1 MTEESVNAL
10 RAIVEDSL
18 SDVSAPLE
26 GTEKLIADIYTG
38 RDPLGGAANLVLGD
52 GGWPWNDIPDPTS
65 TSKWTPPET
74 TANLFLSRVRQIVT
88 QLTPGVP
95 SIKVKSRVPGT
106 SSLAD
111 YQNEI
116 TRFATDHGGLRD
128 AMRRGAFLGLLS
140 PYFGVKLVINDDEEA
155 YEWEKVQF
163 ECVESSDC
171 GYEPFQRRANWHS
184 YNKQWGDLPPK
195 WKPDFGT
202 DSKPHDWDLVRVT
215 EVYHPGFQFGAKDMG
230 MCPMS
235 VFVSNSVGRQ
245 VDGQFQGNVANALG
259 HYVGS
264 YALPE
269 CPLVIGSF
277 LDSAP
282 NEDVPPAEVLSWIPL
297 MRMIVQVLVQINR
310 EITTVNKTVL
320 YDKNAISEEAMDYIK
335 IAAPGSTV
343 FIGVDADDTTRGVN
357 ATMRPVEQNSI
368 LSEYMAAL
376 STYMQLFD
384 DITGV
389 GPIERGGAMNPR
401 KSATEAAAITS
412 AASRRNQDRLEVIA
426 GMWSK
431 VAHAHHMFQEY
442 VYPTTINI
450 PLPNG
455 IMRKIPVPQGDVA
468 SFAFEVD
475 PIEIGHM
482 SQRGEID
489 THMNWLTVTTN
500 TQQSF
505 PQGVPRMTREALRK
519 LGKVMGIEDVDL
531 FLDVP
536 TIEVG
541 PEDRYIKHLQTGQ
554 PIQVHEDDQHDMYL
568 AYYSKKLQEALE
580 ADIPGASV
588 LGLEQAIATH
598 QRHSARR
605 QEAINQQQMGEI
617 MPGMGM
623 GPGEVDNNSAA
634 ALAAGMQ
641 PPPTPQATG
650 PL

>member
-1 MTEESVNAL
+1 MAEDAVNAL
-10 RAIVEDSL
+10 RAIVETSL
-18 SDVSAPLE
+18 SDVSAPLD
-26 GTEKLIADIYTG
+26 GTDKLIADIYTG
-38 RDPLGGAANLVLGD
+38 RDPLGGAGNLVLGD
-52 GGWPWNDIPDPTS
+52 GGWPWSDLPDPTS

-106 SSLAD
+106 STLAD

-140 PYFGVKLVINDDEEA
+140 PYFGVKLVTTDDEDA
-155 YEWEKVQF
+155 YDWEKIQF
-163 ECVESSDC
+163 KCVESNDC
-171 GYEPFQRRANWHS
+171 GYEPFQRRASWHA
-184 YNKQWGDLPPK
+184 YNKQWGDLPDK
-195 WKPDFGT
+195 WRTDTKGQEKPN
-202 DSKPHDWDLVRVT
+202 DWDMVRVT

-230 MCPMS
+230 ACPMS
-235 VFVSNSVGRQ
+235 VFVSNAVGQ
-245 VDGQFQGNVANALG
+245 QTDGSFLPETAQALG
-259 HYVGS
+259 NYVGS
-264 YALPE
+264 YALPD
-269 CPLVIGSF
+269 CPLVISSF
-277 LDSAP
+277 LDPAP
-282 NEDVPPAEVLSWIPL
+282 GEDVAPAEVLSWIPL

-368 LSEYMAAL
+368 LQEYMAAL
-376 STYMQLFD
+376 GTYMQLFD
-384 DITGV
+384 DVTGV

-431 VAHAHHMFQEY
+431 IAQAHHLFQEY
-442 VYPTTINI
+442 VYGTSIAI
-450 PLPNG
+450 PMPNG
-455 IMRKIPVPQGDVA
+455 LTRKVPVPQGDVA

-475 PIEIGHM
+475 PIELGHM
-482 SQRGEID
+482 SQRSEID

-500 TQQSF
+500 AQQTF
-505 PQGVPRMTREALRK
+505 AQGMPRMVREALRK
-519 LGKVMGIEDVDL
+519 LGKVMGIEDVDI
-531 FLDVP
+531 FLDAP
-536 TIEVG
+536 TIEMG
-541 PEDRYIKHLQTGQ
+541 PEDRYIKHLQTGA
-554 PIQVHEDDQHDMYL
+554 PITVNEEDQHDMYL
-568 AYYSKKLQEALE
+568 AYYNNKLKEALE
-580 ADIPGASV
+580 GNMPGASV
-588 LGLEQAIATH
+588 AAL
-598 QRHSARR
+598 
-605 QEAINQQQMGEI
+605 QEAILVHQRFAAKREAAVNQQALGEM

-634 ALAAGMQ
+634 ALAAGM
-641 PPPTPQATG
+641 PPPATPQATG